1 MADKDLV
8 KLLSTANFDPD
19 NYVQDLSRQTD
30 GAAETFTSTR
40 DQVQKLV
47 DQTNLLLKKN
57 VYKNYTLFIETAREI
72 SVLEGEMYQLSHLLT
87 DQKDGLHLLL
97 ETSMTNDRLEIPRD
111 DADAAINK
119 GDDETKKNL
128 AFLLE
133 KVEGCAMVTEVA
145 GRFLV
150 HDGDLVQMDPDTF
163 NTLRRVRAF
172 LLNDSVMITT
182 PLPKGKTKGPTRYKF
197 ESLYDLDSLAIVNAK
212 DMGPVKNAFKVLMF
226 PDCHLY
232 QAESPKAKKEWLEM
246 LDQTKKARLNFTNLS
261 NLESKRRESMAI
273 AEASTSQATT
283 PVSDPANPFYEDYA
297 AESAAGKSNIETS
310 ILEEDWVKELMEDLD
325 VFIAERNFEDAVDS
339 IEKAQD
345 VLSGCPKTTEA
356 QEYRSKIEQRVSLLT
371 DVLMR
376 ELDPPSLDRS
386 GPPIMQGGPRAARRA
401 ISQLTRLG
409 KCSKACQLFLKGR
422 STLIKHSIRQLKIEG
437 ATTLYIKRLCAVFF
451 PAVLDAGKEFFRA
464 FPENNACTASFVVWA
479 RKELLAFYET
489 YRRQVFAGGSSKS
502 SFSAIAECVQVARSA
517 VDSLHTIGLDL
528 VCVLDSLSRKD
539 IEKIIYIKRDHL
551 LDAAQQRARE
561 DLWRPMN
568 HFNESMVL
576 KFVGEMEV
584 LGLGAA
590 IKPLVYD
597 ECWVSLTQN
606 TTQFAK
612 SILGF
617 VDAALKL
624 YAIPLHPVISDAI
637 KEVFQAQIDHAESSL
652 KSQKFFNEYKFILK
666 NAAFVLES
674 VLPIVEA
681 TYLSASDGRP
691 CGSLAG
697 LKEELQR
704 LRHVAASM
712 QVTVV

>member
-1 MADKDLV
+1 MA
-8 KLLSTANFDPD
+8 KLLSTAHFDPD
-19 NYVQDLSRQTD
+19 DYVQALSNQSD

-47 DQTNLLLKKN
+47 DQTSLLLKRN

-87 DQKDGLHLLL
+87 DQKDGLNLLM
-97 ETSMTNDRLEIPRD
+97 ETSMTNDRLEVPREEGD
-111 DADAAINK
+111 VALDK

-163 NTLRRVRAF
+163 NILRRVRAF
-172 LLNDSVMITT
+172 LLNDSVMITI

-197 ESLYDLDSLAIVNAK
+197 ECLYDLDRWAIVNAK
-212 DMGPVKNAFKVLMF
+212 DMGPVKNAFKILMF

-246 LDQTKKARLNFTNLS
+246 LDQTKKARLNFANLS
-261 NLESKRRESMAI
+261 TLESKRRESTAV
-273 AEASTSQATT
+273 TDHSQATT
-283 PVSDPANPFYEDYA
+283 PLADPGNPFYEDAFA
-297 AESAAGKSNIETS
+297 ADPSAGKSNIETS
-310 ILEEDWVKELMEDLD
+310 ILEEDWVKDLLEDLD
-325 VFIAERNFEDAVDS
+325 VYIAERNFEDAVDS
-339 IEKAQD
+339 IERAQD
-345 VLSGCPKTTEA
+345 VLSGVPKTQEA
-356 QEYRSKIEQRVSLLT
+356 QEYRSKIDQRVGLLT

-376 ELDPPSLDRS
+376 ELNPPSSLDRS

-401 ISQLTRLG
+401 ISQLTKLG

-422 STLIKHSIRQLKIEG
+422 STLLKHSIRQLKIEG
-437 ATTLYIKRLCAVFF
+437 ATSLYIKRLCAVFF
-451 PAVLDAGKEFFRA
+451 PTLLDAGKEFFRA
-464 FPENNACTASFVVWA
+464 FPQENTTCAASFVVWA
-479 RKELLAFYET
+479 KRELEGFYET

-502 SFSAIAECVQVARSA
+502 SFSSIAECVQVARA
-517 VDSLHTIGLDL
+517 ACNSLHEIGLDL
-528 VCVLDSLSRKD
+528 TCVLDRLA
-539 IEKIIYIKRDHL
+539 EKEIIKFLYIKRDHL
-551 LDAAQQRARE
+551 LDAAHQRAKE

-568 HFNESMVL
+568 HFNETMVS
-576 KFVGEMEV
+576 KFCDEMES
-584 LGLGAA
+584 LGLGPAVR
-590 IKPLVYD
+590 PLIYD

-606 TTQFAK
+606 TAQFAK
-612 SILGF
+612 SIIAF

-624 YAIPLHPVISDAI
+624 YTISLHPVISESIRA
-637 KEVFQAQIDHAESSL
+637 VFQAQIDHAEASL
-652 KSQKFFNEYKFILK
+652 KSQKFFNDYKFVLK
-666 NAAFVLES
+666 NASFVLEH
-674 VLPIVEA
+674 VLSLVDAAYQAA
-681 TYLSASDGRP
+681 TDDRP
-691 CGSLAG
+691 CEGLSSL
-697 LKEELQR
+697 KDELQR

>member
-8 KLLSTANFDPD
+8 KLLSSENFDPND
-19 NYVQDLSRQTD
+19 YVQSLSKQTD
-30 GAAETFTSTR
+30 GAAETFTATR

-47 DQTNLLLKKN
+47 DSTNLLLKKN

-97 ETSMTNDRLEIPRD
+97 ETSMTNDRLEVPRD

-232 QAESPKAKKEWLEM
+232 QADSPKAKKEWLEM

-283 PVSDPANPFYEDYA
+283 PVADVSNPFYEDYA
-297 AESAAGKSNIETS
+297 SESAAGKSNIETS

-339 IEKAQD
+339 IDKAQD

-356 QEYRSKIEQRVSLLT
+356 QEYRSKIDQRVSLLT
-371 DVLMR
+371 EVLMR

-386 GPPIMQGGPRAARRA
+386 GPPVMQGGPRAARRA

-422 STLIKHSIRQLKIEG
+422 STMIKHSIRQLKIEG

-464 FPENNACTASFVVWA
+464 FPENNACAASFVVWA
-479 RKELLAFYET
+479 RRELEAFYET

-502 SFSAIAECVQVARSA
+502 SFSAIAECVQVARAA
-517 VDSLHTIGLDL
+517 VESLHEIGLDL
-528 VCVLDSLSRKD
+528 VPVLDKLSRKD
-539 IEKIIYIKRDHL
+539 VEKIIYIKRDHL

-568 HFNESMVL
+568 HFNESTAT
-576 KFVGEMEV
+576 KFVGEMEA
-584 LGLGAA
+584 LGLGSAVGQ
-590 IKPLVYD
+590 LVYD

-624 YAIPLHPVISDAI
+624 YSIPLHPVISDAI

-652 KSQKFFNEYKFILK
+652 RSQKFYNEYKFILK
-666 NAAFVLES
+666 NAGFVLES
-674 VLPIVEA
+674 VLPLVEA
-681 TYLSASDGRP
+681 TYHAATDGRT
-691 CGSLAG
+691 CGSLAN